1 MDGQALQVTP
11 PSTAAMQALAE
22 PAFAEMLEH
31 MPWGVLIIGS
41 DGRIKACNKTLRVIF
56 GLREHDIGPGDPV
69 AALLH
74 LIGERGGLGR
84 FEGTLAAEVDRRL
97 AALFGETVPREQR
110 FLADGR
116 VFDILRSRTQD
127 GDLVSVHVDVTEKH
141 RTEAALERQHRQLL
155 SILENI
161 SDGVALIDAE
171 KRLIAF
177 NRRWLQL
184 YKVEPSKA
192 WWGMGF
198 RAAAELFGDL
208 QGLPSDQRQQEI
220 DRRCAFA
227 LDPTQQRTLRHLCSG
242 ETYQLSKEILPDGS
256 TVMTVRDITDT
267 LRQSRALEAERRR
280 EREASQH
287 KAQFM
292 TRMSHEMRTPLNG
305 VLGIAALLDR
315 TQLDGTQRKYLTAI
329 RDSGEV
335 LLRLIDDLLDT
346 SRFATDNFELVEQ
359 PFLFCAMMR
368 EALDLME
375 PEAARRGIAL
385 MKRPADIRLPM
396 LIGDGVRLKQ
406 VVLNLLANAL
416 KFTAEGSVTAG
427 LKAAV
432 VGGRAELI
440 IEVTD
445 TGIGIAAEDQ
455 KRIFE
460 PFSQIKSGAQPTV
473 GGLGLGLSISD
484 RLVSAMGGRIEV
496 TSTSGIGSTFAVHL
510 SLPLAEG
517 DPGQLGTA

>member
-1 MDGQALQVTP
+1 
-11 PSTAAMQALAE
+11 
-22 PAFAEMLEH
+22 
-31 MPWGVLIIGS
+31 
-41 DGRIKACNKTLRVIF
+41 
-56 GLREHDIGPGDPV
+56 
-69 AALLH
+69 
-74 LIGERGGLGR
+74 
-84 FEGTLAAEVDRRL
+84 
-97 AALFGETVPREQR
+97 
-110 FLADGR
+110 
-116 VFDILRSRTQD
+116 
-127 GDLVSVHVDVTEKH
+127 
-141 RTEAALERQHRQLL
+141 
-155 SILENI
+155 
-161 SDGVALIDAE
+161 
-171 KRLIAF
+171 
-177 NRRWLQL
+177 
-184 YKVEPSKA
+184 
-192 WWGMGF
+192 
-198 RAAAELFGDL
+198 
-208 QGLPSDQRQQEI
+208 
-220 DRRCAFA
+220 
-227 LDPTQQRTLRHLCSG
+227 
-242 ETYQLSKEILPDGS
+242 
-256 TVMTVRDITDT
+256 
-267 LRQSRALEAERRR
+267 
-280 EREASQH
+280 
-287 KAQFM
+287 